1 MATLLLGSIKA
12 NAFWHSVLLG
22 VGTMIDQR
30 IFGPKIHTEGSRL
43 DDLQLQASTYGT
55 DIPYCFGT
63 TRVAG
68 NIIWGTNYVEHAHTE
83 SAGGKGGGGSTS
95 TTYDYTVSF
104 AVSIGRGPIIS
115 IGRVWADGNLM
126 DFHQNKNASVMFSS
140 DGEPDERGV
149 VHPVS
154 NLIKVTPSV
163 TSNAASEK
171 WTCVWDSNTK
181 NWNLSGSSTG
191 YVGPFEKYF
200 TYSGTNI
207 TINVAKNQYAEQV
220 DPGHGATVTISVYG
234 VGGKDV
240 NIHLGT
246 EDQLPDEYIEGI
258 EGAGNVPAYRGQAY
272 VVFKNLSLSDY
283 GNRIPNITFEVNTQ
297 YNKLADIINIIR
309 RDAGL
314 ADSQCKITGMSD
326 IYVPGISITG
336 STFREQ
342 LEPLQTIYLFDGI
355 EKEGQV
361 EFKQRDFSDPI
372 DVSVDDMGTVESSS
386 SESSSSENNA
396 AYTISRK
403 NERELPKTLSLTYL
417 SSDNDFENVTIS
429 RSRPNIVSNSDKSV
443 SLSVVMSDA
452 WARSVVETLLYE
464 AWTAQTSYAFT
475 LPNSYANLCPG
486 DILRLCFDSRQP
498 YAIVTKVSYG
508 TPGMVKVEATDVG
521 KTTFIQYDRKVDP
534 NIVANILRPPT
545 PVLSHF
551 LDIPRLPKDTLSDD
565 EHIYYAANAE
575 TYYGAQVYKE
585 TYHGSQRY
593 TNALLS
599 APAGTFGVVQ
609 TALPSAP
616 THRFDIKNYVDV
628 VLFKGTLS
636 SATKADVLN
645 WANAALI
652 GDEIVQFKD
661 ATLIGENKYRLST
674 ILRGRAGTEDCV
686 ATHVA
691 GERFVLLDSSLETIS
706 VPRAEW
712 FSPVNYK
719 VCQSTVGVT
728 SEITESYELSL
739 SGNIAMPY
747 SVCHVK
753 SKRNTIGDIALT
765 WKRRTRGDGIWKDY
779 SDVPVNE
786 AAEQYSI
793 DIINSGAVVR
803 TVSALEPTFT
813 YTSAMQTADFG
824 SVKPLITV
832 RIYQISAT
840 RGRGKVKEVAI

>member
-12 NAFWHSVLLG
+12 NAFWHSVLVG

-30 IFGPKIHTEGSRL
+30 IFGPKTHTEGSRL

-68 NIIWGTNYVEHAHTE
+68 NIIWGTNYIEHAHTE
-83 SAGGKGGGGSTS
+83 SVGGKGGGGSTS
-95 TTYDYTVSF
+95 TTYDYSVSF
-104 AVSIGRGPIIS
+104 AVSIGRGPILS

-126 DFHQNKNASVMFSS
+126 DFHQDKKASAMFSS
-140 DGEPDERGV
+140 DGEPDEEGV
-149 VHPVS
+149 LYSVS
-154 NLIKVTPSV
+154 ELVTV
-163 TSNAASEK
+163 TATANSSAVSQK
-171 WTCVWDSNTK
+171 WSCIWDSNTK
-181 NWNLSGSSTG
+181 KWNVSGSSSG
-191 YVGPFEKYF
+191 AVGSFDKYF
-200 TYSGTNI
+200 TYSGTNVSF
-207 TINVAKNQYAEQV
+207 TVSQKSGSDGH
-220 DPGHGATVTISVYG
+220 DPGHGATITISVYS

-246 EDQLPDEYIEGI
+246 EDQLPDEFIEGI
-258 EGAGNVPAYRGQAY
+258 EGIGNVPAYRGQAY
-272 VVFKNLSLSDY
+272 VVFKNLSLADY

-309 RDAGL
+309 IDAGL
-314 ADSQCKITGMSD
+314 TDSQCTINGMSD
-326 IYVPGISITG
+326 IYVPGIAISG

-355 EKEGQV
+355 EREGKI

-372 DVSVDDMGTVESSS
+372 DVAVSDMGSAEGDSSATD
-386 SESSSSENNA
+386 NQ
-396 AYTISRK
+396 AYTVSRK

-417 SSDNDFENVTIS
+417 SSDNDFQNVTIS
-429 RSRPNIVSNSDKSV
+429 RSRPNVNSDSDKSV

-452 WARSVVETLLYE
+452 WARSVIETLLYE

-475 LPNSYANLCPG
+475 LPNSYANLSPG
-486 DILRLCFDSRQP
+486 NILRLGFENRQP

-508 TPGMVKVEATDVG
+508 TPGLVKVEATDVG
-521 KTTFIQYDRKVDP
+521 KTTFVQYQRSVDQ
-534 NIVANILRPPT
+534 NITANTIEPAT

-565 EHIYYAANAE
+565 EHIYYTANAD
-575 TYYGAQVYKE
+575 TYYGARVFKE
-585 TYHGSQRY
+585 TYHGSTIY
-593 TNALLS
+593 ANALLY
-599 APAGTFGVVQ
+599 APAGTFGVAQ
-609 TALPSAP
+609 TALPSAH
-616 THRFDIKNYVDV
+616 THRFDIKNCVDV
-628 VLFKGTLS
+628 VLFKGTLA
-636 SATKADVLN
+636 SAAKEDILN

-674 ILRGRAGTEDCV
+674 LLRGRAGTEDSV
-686 ATHVA
+686 GTHTV
-691 GERFVLLDSSLETIS
+691 GERFVLLDSNLKTIPA
-706 VPRAEW
+706 PRAEW

-719 VCQSTVGVT
+719 VGQSTVDVT
-728 SEITESYELSL
+728 SEIVENYELSL
-739 SGNIAMPY
+739 SGNVALPY
-747 SVCHVK
+747 SVCHVRG
-753 SKRNTIGDIALT
+753 KRNTNGDIALT
-765 WKRRTRGDGIWKDY
+765 WRRRTRGDGTWKDY

-786 AAEQYSI
+786 SIEQYSVDVI
-793 DIINSGAVVR
+793 KNGTVVR
-803 TVSALEPTFT
+803 TSSTAVPLFS
-813 YTSAMQTADFG
+813 YTAAMQVADFG
-824 SVKPLITV
+824 SIQPLITV